1 MECTEI
7 VNMFNN
13 GEITNEEMW
22 KMIQEKLGEAKQGS
36 YIYPV
41 NELIKNKGYVKEF

>member
-1 MECTEI
+1 MCVTEI
-7 VNMFNN
+7 VKMFNA
-13 GEITNEEMW
+13 GTITQEEMW
-22 KMIQEKLGEAKQGS
+22 KMIQEKVGEGKQGS

>member
-1 MECTEI
+1 MDVTKI

-22 KMIQEKLGEAKQGS
+22 KMIQEKFGEA
-36 YIYPV
+36 Y
-41 NELIKNKGYVKEF
+41 

>member
-1 MECTEI
+1 MVCTEI

-22 KMIQEKLGEAKQGS
+22 KMIQEKLGEAK
-36 YIYPV
+36 
-41 NELIKNKGYVKEF
+41 

>member
-1 MECTEI
+1 MVCTEI

-13 GEITNEEMW
+13 GEITNKEMW

-41 NELIKNKGYVKEF
+41 NKELK